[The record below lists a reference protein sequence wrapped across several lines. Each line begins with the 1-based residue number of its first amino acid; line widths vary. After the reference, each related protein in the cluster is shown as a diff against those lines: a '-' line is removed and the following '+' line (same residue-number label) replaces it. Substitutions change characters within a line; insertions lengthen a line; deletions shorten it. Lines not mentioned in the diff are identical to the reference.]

1 MIKLGPW
8 GEDWVASQYLEK
20 GYKLVDRNWRTRY
33 GELDIIMENEECLVF
48 IEVKT
53 RRSKKFGEGFEAV
66 DELKQ
71 DKLTTTAELFM
82 LEHPTEKQVRFDV
95 ASVFAPRGVETE
107 EPEIVY
113 FEGAF

>member
-8 GEDWVASQYLEK
+8 GEDWVASQYLDR

-33 GELDIIMENEECLVF
+33 GELDIIMENDTHLVF

-53 RRSKKFGEGFEAV
+53 RRNKKFGEGFESV
-66 DELKQ
+66 DEIKQ

-82 LEHPTEKQVRFDV
+82 MEFPTEKQVRFDV
-95 ASVFAPRGVETE
+95 VSVFAPKGVETE
-107 EPEIVY
+107 EPELV
-113 FEGAF
+113 FLEAAF